1 MYETFYGLKQK
12 PFTLLPDPEFILPTH
27 QHRTAMM
34 MLEYALFNGAP
45 FCVITG
51 EIGTGK
57 SVLVR
62 NLLDRLENG
71 ITAGLITNTQ
81 ASIGELLQW
90 VLMAFNL
97 DYVGKAKVE
106 LYQVLVNFIKSEYAN
121 NRRTVLIVDEAQN
134 LGGQILEELRML
146 SNINAGKDQL
156 LQMILVGQHQL
167 RELLRQP
174 QLEQFAQRIV
184 VNYHLEPLTE
194 EETETYI
201 YHRLGVA
208 GAENC
213 RLFTEEACKSI
224 YSYSGGVPRLI
235 NMLCDLALVYGY
247 AEEASR
253 IGVEIVHSV
262 ARDRLKHGIAPL
274 KKKS

>member
-1 MYETFYGLKQK
+1 MYESFYGLKQK

-51 EIGTGK
+51 EVGTGK

-62 NLLDRLENG
+62 NLLNHLEHG

-81 ASIGELLQW
+81 ASIAELLQW

-97 DYVGKAKVE
+97 DFKGKTKVE
-106 LYQVLVNFIKSEYAN
+106 LYQTLVNFINTEYAN

-134 LGGQILEELRML
+134 LGLQTLEELRML
-146 SNINAGKDQL
+146 SNINAGKNQL
-156 LQMILVGQHQL
+156 LQMMLVGQHQL
-167 RELLRQP
+167 RELLRKP
-174 QLEQFAQRIV
+174 ELEQFAQRIV
-184 VNYHLEPLTE
+184 VNYHLEPLTK
-194 EETETYI
+194 EETENYI
-201 YHRLGVA
+201 HHRLRVA
-208 GAENC
+208 GAENI
-213 RLFTEEACKSI
+213 RLFSESACGSV
-224 YSYSGGVPRLI
+224 YEYSGGVPRLI

-247 AEEASR
+247 AEEAEL
-253 IGVEIVHSV
+253 IGAEHIHSV
-262 ARDRLKHGIAPL
+262 AQDRLKHGIAPL
-274 KKKS
+274 KKKV